1 MTPITYKEVP
11 IMKRYKVGDLV
22 CWYKEGEQPEGAI
35 LLDKSTKEAKE
46 ENASIEIKV
55 SIPKN
60 KSKGVK
66 AK

>member
-1 MTPITYKEVP
+1 
-11 IMKRYKVGDLV
+11 MKRYKVGEFV
-22 CWYKEGEQPEGAI
+22 CWYNEGEQPEGAI
-35 LLDKSTKEAKE
+35 LLDNYTKEAKE

-60 KSKGVK
+60 KAKGVK